1 MIEFLPPGG
10 CLRRVFVQGIHKRW
24 REAMKREVE
33 RKMRM
38 VGLLCGVAVASMAG
52 VFDFETGDLQGWQ
65 VVEGT
70 FGKPVTDRAK
80 EHNADR
86 NRK

>member
-1 MIEFLPPGG
+1 
-10 CLRRVFVQGIHKRW
+10 
-24 REAMKREVE
+24 MKRDVE

-86 NRK
+86 SC